1 MFKKEFD
8 SLRQEIKE
16 YIKSEMTS
24 LRDDLGE
31 QFVNS
36 ILENKNK
43 LNDFDLRFQQLEI
56 KLDKKLIEQHQEY
69 SNKLFEILAS
79 FLRWNKEIS
88 LVSYLGGKEPD
99 LKKLKLELMRPM
111 MEEGWNKTNAEQADK
126 INKALESKGE
136 KIRQAWE
143 KYRDEKLALER
154 EHKDTSSVNSKL
166 EILNILMEGVE

>member
-166 EILNILMEGVE
+166 EILNILMEGTE

>member
-36 ILENKNK
+36 ILENKNI

-69 SNKLFEILAS
+69 SNKLFEILSA

-99 LKKLKLELMRPM
+99 
-111 MEEGWNKTNAEQADK
+111 
-126 INKALESKGE
+126 
-136 KIRQAWE
+136 
-143 KYRDEKLALER
+143 
-154 EHKDTSSVNSKL
+154 
-166 EILNILMEGVE
+166 